1 MTNWFTREKDEPLE
15 DYGKRPEERSIEEL
29 MEKGFVII
37 DKPFG
42 PTSNQVTAWVK
53 DELNIK
59 KAGHFGTLD
68 PNATGVLPIGL
79 NKGTRIQ
86 KLLAE
91 SDKEYIFEI
100 NLREEKD
107 KEEIKEILDEF
118 KGTNS
123 QTPPKKSAVK
133 KEEREREIYEIKLL
147 DYNGD
152 SFLGRVECE
161 SGFYVRVLVE
171 QIGEKLGTKADMN
184 ELRRTRQSHL
194 EENECWKLQDLVDE
208 HKFWQE
214 EKEHKLEEILKPI
227 EYAVKETKKIVVMN
241 SAVNAVANGAN
252 LGATGISQLQD
263 DIKEGDT
270 IALMT
275 LKGELIAIAEAQ
287 MNSEEMYD
295 EQGTAADL
303 KSVHMDPEEYPKR
316 WKQ

>member
-15 DYGKRPEERSIEEL
+15 DYGKRPEERDIEEL
-29 MEKGFVII
+29 IEKGFVII

-79 NKGTRIQ
+79 NRGTRIQ

-91 SDKEYIFEI
+91 SNKEYIFEVD
-100 NLREEKD
+100 LREEKD
-107 KEEIKEILDEF
+107 EDEIKEVLKEF
-118 KGTNS
+118 KGINP
-123 QTPPKKSAVK
+123 QTPPEKSAVK
-133 KEEREREIYEIKLL
+133 KEEREREVYEIELL
-147 DYNGD
+147 DHNED
-152 SFLGRVECE
+152 KFLGRVECE
-161 SGFYVRVLVE
+161 SGFYVRVLVD
-171 QIGEKLGTKADMN
+171 QIGEKLETDADMN
-184 ELRRTRQSHL
+184 ELRRTRQSHI

-208 HKFWQE
+208 HRFWQE
-214 EKEHKLEEILKPI
+214 GKENKLDEILKPI
-227 EYAVKETKKIVVMN
+227 EYAVKDTKKIVVMN

-263 DIKEGDT
+263 GIKEGDNV
-270 IALMT
+270 ALMT

-295 EQGTAADL
+295 GHGTAADL
-303 KSVHMDPEEYPKR
+303 KSVHMNPEEYPKR